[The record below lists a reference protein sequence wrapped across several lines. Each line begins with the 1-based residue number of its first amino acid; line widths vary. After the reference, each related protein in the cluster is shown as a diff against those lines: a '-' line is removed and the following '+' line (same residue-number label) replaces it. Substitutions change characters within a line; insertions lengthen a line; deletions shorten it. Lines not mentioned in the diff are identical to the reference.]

1 MIIYS
6 CTGWYYVLVH
16 LMMIGGKGVGLCRC
30 DVSEIFENISLS
42 HFLVGGRREDFFFL
56 LSITS

>member
-1 MIIYS
+1 MCIRFF
-6 CTGWYYVLVH
+6 

-42 HFLVGGRREDFFFL
+42 HFLVGGRREDIFYYL
-56 LSITS
+56 LHHRFYR